1 MKNILLTSLLIATSN
16 AYSHD
21 VDYDIIELDDFQETN
36 QSGFIYSN
44 DENETENI
52 EARLKKHW
60 EKNSYTKKG
69 KQFIDNEYN

>member
-36 QSGFIYSN
+36 QSGFTYSN
-44 DENETENI
+44 DENETKNI
-52 EARLKKHW
+52 EAKLQKHW
-60 EKNSYTKKG
+60 EKIHTLN
-69 KQFIDNEYN
+69 DNEYN